1 MMCNRLKVVLTSI
14 VDEVKSDFV
23 ENVKIMHDIL
33 ICQDKLKHYKRKSKP
48 ARCTLKVD
56 LRKAYDFVT
65 WDFNKELVCSFLT
78 SS

>member
-23 ENVKIMHDIL
+23 ENMKIMHYIL
-33 ICQDKLKHYKRKSKP
+33 ICHDMLKHYKRKSKP
-48 ARCTLKVD
+48 ARCTLKID
-56 LRKAYDFVT
+56 LRKAYDFVS
-65 WDFNKELVCSFLT
+65 WDSNKELVCSFLT